1 MEDSG
6 QPSLGQVLRARREQA
21 GLSQYALEDL
31 SGVDHSVIGR
41 IESGHIAAPGPDKL
55 TRLAEALRLPVAD
68 VFVLAGYAV
77 PRQLPSFRPYLRS
90 RYGELP
96 PEAHARL
103 DAYFQRIQ
111 EEYGAADF
119 APLDGEDELPED
131 QRD

>member
-1 MEDSG
+1 MEDNG
-6 QPSLGQVLRARREQA
+6 QPALGQVLRARREQY
-21 GLSQYALEDL
+21 GWSQYALEEL

-55 TRLAEALRLPVAD
+55 SRLAEALSLPVAD

-77 PRQLPSFRPYLRS
+77 ARQLPSFRLYLRS
-90 RYGELP
+90 RYGDLP

-111 EEYGAADF
+111 EEYGGAPAGPF
-119 APLDGEDELPED
+119 AGEDELPEERP
-131 QRD
+131 Q